1 MSTASIVPY
10 ALAGDRRDRPPRW
23 KVYTTGPGGE
33 PEPGTAHP
41 RGGLGAGRVQR
52 EGVVADISADI
63 VTAVRHFSAHLYAL
77 PAHPISLGAVR
88 KELRNKGTGVLLGR
102 TENPRVAG
110 SIPACATIEG
120 QSHKAYRERR
130 REMNPAAFAG
140 ACQGSAESGQ
150 DARRRTSGTMDRAS
164 AVLARTGGGPALF
177 SRLPTPL
184 QLVGAVRC
192 GQKRHRLRLSP
203 RQERGHRSARQ

>member
-23 KVYTTGPGGE
+23 RVYTTGPGGE
-33 PEPGTAHP
+33 PEPGTAHL
-41 RGGLGAGRVQR
+41 RGGLGARRAQR
-52 EGVVADISADI
+52 ERVVADISADI
-63 VTAVRHFSAHLYAL
+63 VTAVRHFSVHQCAS
-77 PAHPISLGAVR
+77 PARPISLGAVR